1 METQEFFSGL
11 VQLTSKQQTT
21 QL

>member
-11 VQLTSKQQTT
+11 VQLTSKQ
-21 QL
+21 